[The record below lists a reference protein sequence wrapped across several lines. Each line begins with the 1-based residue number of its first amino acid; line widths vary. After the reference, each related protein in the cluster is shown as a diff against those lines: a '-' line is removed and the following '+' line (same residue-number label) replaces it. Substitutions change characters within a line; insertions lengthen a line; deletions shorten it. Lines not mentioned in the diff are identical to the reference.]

1 MDLCNTSVVKI
12 DNSRPTSVDA
22 GLPVDGTFSPEPA
35 VSPSARRVA
44 QAIMSLGPSSAA
56 VLAGHVEASVA
67 AVNKHLDALES
78 AGWVSGGERGLFGPA
93 ARQSISRGRGR
104 PARVWSLTD
113 AGVESIAQRASGHD
127 ECAVVAAAALN
138 RVRLL
143 GGEAAVRDVAQ
154 DYADGLTTQWR
165 EAQVK
170 EPAALASIL
179 AKQGYAAVAVQS
191 SDGAVQ
197 LLQHHCPLADVAA
210 ANPQFCEA
218 ETSAIS
224 DVLGRNV
231 VRLSTIAA
239 GGALCTTLVPTSR
252 PSNPSNELKAPQPI
266 QSNGDPR

>member
-1 MDLCNTSVVKI
+1 MPAS
-12 DNSRPTSVDA
+12 PDA
-22 GLPVDGTFSPEPA
+22 GLSVDTTFASEPA

-44 QAIMSLGPSSAA
+44 HVIMSLGPSSAA
-56 VLAGHVEASVA
+56 ALAGYLGASVA

-113 AGVESIAQRASGHD
+113 AGVESIAQRASGRD
-127 ECAVVAAAALN
+127 ECAVVAAAALT

-143 GGEAAVRDVAQ
+143 GGEAAVRDVAK

-165 EAQVK
+165 EAQVTD
-170 EPAALASIL
+170 PTALASVL

-191 SDGAVQ
+191 ADGAVQ

-239 GGALCTTLVPTSR
+239 GGALCTTLVPSSR
-252 PSNPSNELKAPQPI
+252 PNNASNDLKAPQTT
-266 QSNGDPR
+266 QSNGDAR